1 MDGSF
6 RGVLPGY
13 ITSGWHKNPRISA
26 GLYRLRRRDP
36 PPHYKLE
43 RNKTVQFRVVIAGES
58 AIYVH
63 TRTEPLTAG
72 DRFKI
77 TPDSPDAIRVRHFA
91 FDPVGPDSPEMLIV
105 ADRVM

>member
-1 MDGSF
+1 MVMRFPPSSYALLSLPRTTRQN
-6 RGVLPGY
+6 RGG
-13 ITSGWHKNPRISA
+13 GC
-26 GLYRLRRRDP
+26 LRR
-36 PPHYKLE
+36 KLKWNGINAV
-43 RNKTVQFRVVIAGES
+43 RFRVVVAGES
-58 AIYVH
+58 AMYVH

-77 TPDSPDAIRVRHFA
+77 TPDSPDEIRVRHFA

>member
-1 MDGSF
+1 M
-6 RGVLPGY
+6 GVSPGY
-13 ITSGWHKNPRISA
+13 IVADWYQNPHISA
-26 GLYRLRRRDP
+26 GLNRPRRRDP
-36 PPHYKLE
+36 PPHHKLK
-43 RNKTVQFRVVIAGES
+43 RDNTVQFRVVIAGES

-63 TRTEPLTAG
+63 TRAEPLTAG

-77 TPDSPDAIRVRHFA
+77 TPDSPDSIRVRHFA